1 MGNEQYTRKD
11 QIAKFEKVEDIC
23 FFYSEDFMTNRGFAM
38 DTKEYF
44 PEIAAEWVIKNL
56 EKFQQIESKSRESS
70 YFSQSHDGHSDRP
83 EADSEKQLAIKM
95 FNQEGGIPGAGVIVD
110 YQTPLKNKQIDK
122 FGEIDLLAYD
132 ADKKILRI
140 LELKIPDSK
149 EPMLKC
155 VLEAYTYLKL
165 VDRVKLIRD
174 LNLARKGKR
183 ERFPIIPEDTPIVA
197 CPFVFR
203 YTSTGEDG
211 FQYKEMQ
218 EDHPNLKNLMELLE
232 IKPLVIEENKPPYNA
247 YELEL

>member
-1 MGNEQYTRKD
+1 MGNEQYTRD
-11 QIAKFEKVEDIC
+11 RLITEFNKVEDIR
-23 FFYSEDFMTNRGFAM
+23 FFYSKNFMTNRGFAT

-56 EKFQQIESKSRESS
+56 EKFKQIAPNCRKSS
-70 YFSQSHDGHSDRP
+70 YFSRSRDGHSDRP
-83 EADSEKQLAIKM
+83 EAQSEKQLAIKM
-95 FNQEGGIPGAGVIVD
+95 FNQEGGIPGVGVIVD
-110 YQTPLKNKQIDK
+110 YQTPLKNKRIDK

-132 ADKKILRI
+132 ADQKILRI

-149 EPMLKC
+149 EPILKC

-174 LNLARKGKR
+174 LNLARKGER

-211 FQYKEMQ
+211 FQYKEIQ
-218 EDHPNLKNLMELLE
+218 EDHPNLKKLMKLLE
-232 IKPLVIEENKPPYNA
+232 IKPLVIEENQSLYSA
-247 YELEL
+247 REL